1 MRKNYEILGVPETAT
16 QEEIE
21 SAYQALKDKYSRER
35 FLEGEIGNKAAR
47 ELTKV
52 ETAYQEIMA
61 SKHSK
66 SKSDESDLNSFIDV
80 EILIKNGNIALAQ
93 QKLDDISERNA
104 EWHYL
109 QSVIFYKK
117 NWLNESKKQLEI
129 ALNMEPHNSKY
140 AENYARLKEKMEYNN
155 RQFNGGYY
163 GNQQYQ
169 GQADNRQMGGTDS
182 NGCVDYCM
190 TMCCM
195 NMLLNMCCNCR

>member
-1 MRKNYEILGVPETAT
+1 MRKNYEILGISENAT

-21 SAYQALKDKYSRER
+21 NAYKTLKEKYSRER
-35 FLEGEIGNKAAR
+35 FLEGEAGNKAAR

-52 ETAYQEIMA
+52 ETAYQEII
-61 SKHSK
+61 SSIQTD
-66 SKSDESDLNSFIDV
+66 SDRRDDMGSFVDI
-80 EILIKNGNIALAQ
+80 EILIKNGDISLAQ
-93 QKLDDISERNA
+93 QKLDDITERNA

-129 ALNMEPHNSKY
+129 ALSMEPHNSKY
-140 AENYARLKEKMEYNN
+140 AENYARLKDKMEYNN

-195 NMLLNMCCNCR
+195 NMMLNMCCNCR

>member
-1 MRKNYEILGVPETAT
+1 MRKYYQILGIDEGAT

-21 SAYQALKDKYSRER
+21 TAYKTLKEKYSKER
-35 FLEGEIGNKAAR
+35 FSEGEVGNKAAR

-52 ETAYQEIMA
+52 ETAYHEIMN
-61 SKHSK
+61 SKQTK
-66 SKSDESDLNSFIDV
+66 SERSEDMSSFVDI
-80 EILIKNGNIALAQ
+80 EILIKNGDISLAQ
-93 QKLDDISERNA
+93 QKLDDINERNA

-129 ALNMEPHNSKY
+129 ALNMEPHNPKY
-140 AENYARLKEKMEYNN
+140 AENYTRLKEKMEFNN

-195 NMLLNMCCNCR
+195 NMMLNMCCNCR

>member
-1 MRKNYEILGVPETAT
+1 MRKNYEILGISENAT

-21 SAYQALKDKYSRER
+21 IAYKTLKEKYSRER
-35 FLEGEIGNKAAR
+35 FLEGEAGNKAAR

-52 ETAYQEIMA
+52 ETAYQEIINLKQTDSERRDDM
-61 SKHSK
+61 S
-66 SKSDESDLNSFIDV
+66 SFVDI
-80 EILIKNGNIALAQ
+80 EILIKNGDISLAQ
-93 QKLDDISERNA
+93 QKLDDITERNA

-140 AENYARLKEKMEYNN
+140 AENYARLKDKMEYNT

-195 NMLLNMCCNCR
+195 NMMLNMCCNCR

>member
-1 MRKNYEILGVPETAT
+1 MRENYKILGVSENAT

-21 SAYQALKDKYSRER
+21 TAYRTLKEKYSRER
-35 FLEGEIGNKAAR
+35 FLEGEAGNKAAK
-47 ELTKV
+47 ELTKI
-52 ETAYQEIMA
+52 ETAYQEIMGAKKQSA
-61 SKHSK
+61 SRG
-66 SKSDESDLNSFIDV
+66 DDMNSFVDI
-80 EILIKNGNIALAQ
+80 EILIKNGDISLAQ

-140 AENYARLKEKMEYNN
+140 AENYARLKDKMEFNN

-163 GNQQYQ
+163 GNQQNQ
-169 GQADNRQMGGTDS
+169 GYADNRQMGGTDS
-182 NGCVDYCM
+182 NGCVDYCL

-195 NMLLNMCCNCR
+195 NMMLNMCCNCR

>member
-1 MRKNYEILGVPETAT
+1 MRKNYEILGISEDAT
-16 QEEIE
+16 KEEIE
-21 SAYQALKDKYSRER
+21 NAYKDLKDKYSKER
-35 FLEGEIGNKAAR
+35 FLEGEAGNKAAR

-52 ETAYQEIMA
+52 ETAYQEIINL
-61 SKHSK
+61 KQT
-66 SKSDESDLNSFIDV
+66 ESERREDMSSYVDI
-80 EILIKNGNIALAQ
+80 EILIKNGDISLAQ
-93 QKLDDISERNA
+93 QKLDDITERNA

-129 ALNMEPHNSKY
+129 ALNMEPHNAKY
-140 AENYARLKEKMEYNN
+140 AENYARLKDKMEYNN

>member
-1 MRKNYEILGVPETAT
+1 MRKYYQILGIDEGAT

-21 SAYQALKDKYSRER
+21 TAYKTLKEKYSKER
-35 FLEGEIGNKAAR
+35 FSEGEVGNKAAR

-52 ETAYQEIMA
+52 ETAYYEIMN
-61 SKHSK
+61 SKQTK
-66 SKSDESDLNSFIDV
+66 SERSEDMSSFVDI
-80 EILIKNGNIALAQ
+80 EILIKNGDISLAQ
-93 QKLDDISERNA
+93 QKLDDINERNA

-129 ALNMEPHNSKY
+129 ALNMEPHNPKY
-140 AENYARLKEKMEYNN
+140 AENYTRLKEKMEFNN

-195 NMLLNMCCNCR
+195 NMMLNMCCNCR

>member
-1 MRKNYEILGVPETAT
+1 MRKNYQILGISEGAT

-21 SAYQALKDKYSRER
+21 TAYKTLKKKYSEER
-35 FLEGEIGNKAAR
+35 FLEGEAGNKAAR
-47 ELTKV
+47 ELTKI
-52 ETAYQEIMA
+52 ETAYQEIMS
-61 SKHSK
+61 SKQTK
-66 SKSDESDLNSFIDV
+66 SEGREDMSSFVDI
-80 EILIKNGNIALAQ
+80 EILIKNGDISLAQ
-93 QKLDDISERNA
+93 QKLDDINERNA

-129 ALNMEPHNSKY
+129 ALNMEPHNPKY
-140 AENYARLKEKMEYNN
+140 AENYTRLKEKMEFNN

-195 NMLLNMCCNCR
+195 NMMLNMCCNCR

>member
-1 MRKNYEILGVPETAT
+1 MRKNYEILGVSENAT
-16 QEEIE
+16 KEEIE
-21 SAYQALKDKYSRER
+21 NAYKTLKEKYSRER
-35 FLEGEIGNKAAR
+35 FLEGEAGNKAAR

-52 ETAYQEIMA
+52 ETAYQEIISSIQTDSERRDDMG
-61 SKHSK
+61 
-66 SKSDESDLNSFIDV
+66 SFVDI
-80 EILIKNGNIALAQ
+80 EILIKNGDISLAQ
-93 QKLDDISERNA
+93 QKLDDITERNA

-129 ALNMEPHNSKY
+129 ALSMEPHNSKY
-140 AENYARLKEKMEYNN
+140 AENYARLKDKMEYNN
-155 RQFNGGYY
+155 KQFNGGYY